1 MLKKMGYK
9 IRAFSI
15 PEGIDTLVERMRR
28 KMKISRSQFIV
39 LSLTNYL
46 KELNAFNIGTLREE
60 EEQQ

>member
-1 MLKKMGYK
+1 MGYK

>member
-1 MLKKMGYK
+1 MKKKVSYR
-9 IRAFSI
+9 IRAFTV
-15 PEGIDTLVERMRR
+15 PEGIDELVEKMRR